1 MSEFVKQYELWDE
14 FLALWP
20 ISRLKTMTLAEYTQA
35 GSKDTF
41 TYWME
46 SRLDKMGSIWGGE
59 SLKFGI
65 YSRKNTEEKSSTS
78 KTIYT
83 DTHAWYTSLNAASAK
98 EAFLKVRAYVVQ
110 LAEMAKKGDT
120 EGIEKFKKFGE
131 VYKWKI
137 VFHYQNRQ
145 NPIAL
150 CFFKKKVLALY
161 LGESTQ
167 LSMAELQH
175 KVLHKRP
182 SGMGILEY
190 SKPIWEKWA
199 LKKIPV
205 WKLSHGNPPFS
216 EEERDRYL
224 LENLAVMHKDT
235 GKQQGTNFLKVPVNT
250 FFFLCHGNNIKRLC
264 QFTSDASP
272 IDQDS
277 DWLQRTYRTVKESIL
292 EKKYVEHKKGW
303 SPRGN
308 STFCKVKPN
317 DLPNFETTLLKP
329 YFDIDLAQLE
339 QVINGT
345 DAIDLAQLA
354 QIANDTDADDIEDS
368 EDGLEPSLGMK
379 ASLNRIYYGPPG
391 TGKTYAALQELKKFE
406 CLPKSQTEQDWRHS
420 FLVEQI
426 APLKWWEGIAASL
439 CALGGRAK
447 VADIV
452 AHPFL
457 KAVASTKKSSLI
469 RNTVWGTLQ
478 HHTLEE
484 STTVNIK
491 LRLAP
496 AIFDKTTDSVWY
508 LAGDWQEICADIEA
522 LVDQWKQGPLTQGEV
537 IKNHE
542 LVTFHQSYGY
552 EEFVEGLRPVLT
564 EDDDAVS
571 AIGYEIRPG
580 IFKRLCERAQND
592 PDHQYALVIDE
603 INRGNISKIFG
614 ELITLIE
621 HDKRGKVHIKL
632 PYSNTLFTVPPN
644 LHIIGTMNTADRSLA
659 LLDTALRRRFE
670 FVACM
675 PDTHK
680 DSSPLEGLTV
690 AGIDIRRML
699 ERMNERIETL
709 YDRDHTIGHAYFI
722 PLKDLAEEERL
733 EALGTIFKRQL
744 LPLLEEYFFEDWEK
758 IRLVLADNQKHDQ
771 RLQFITFLGGNASL
785 EELFGKKHNLE
796 ELTLRARFAIQDEA
810 FTNPDAY
817 KTIYQK

>member
-1 MSEFVKQYELWDE
+1 MTEFAKQYELWDE

-20 ISRLKTMTLAEYTQA
+20 ISRLKTMTLDEYTQA
-35 GSKDTF
+35 GGKDTF

-46 SRLDKMGSIWGGE
+46 SRLDKMGSIWGGQ

-65 YSRKNTEEKSSTS
+65 YSRKNTEEKLSTS
-78 KTIYT
+78 KTTYT
-83 DTHAWYTSLNAASAK
+83 ETHAWYTSLNAASAE

-110 LAEMAKKGDT
+110 LAEMAERGDT
-120 EGIEKFKKFGE
+120 DGIEKFKKFGA

-161 LGESTQ
+161 LDESTQ

-175 KVLHKRP
+175 KALHKRP

-199 LKKIPV
+199 FKKIPV
-205 WKLSHGNPPFS
+205 WKLSHGNPPLS
-216 EEERDRYL
+216 EEDRGRYL
-224 LENLAVMHKDT
+224 LKNLAVMHKDP
-235 GKQQGTNFLKVPVNT
+235 KNQQDSNFSKVPVNT
-250 FFFLCHGNNIKRLC
+250 FFFLCHGDNIKRLC
-264 QFTSDASP
+264 QFTSKASP
-272 IDQDS
+272 IEEKP

-292 EKKYVEHKKGW
+292 EQKYVEHNKGW
-303 SPRGN
+303 APSGN

-317 DLPNFETTLLKP
+317 DLPNFESTLLKP
-329 YFDIDLAQLE
+329 YFDIDLVQLS
-339 QVINGT
+339 QFINST
-345 DAIDLAQLA
+345 DV
-354 QIANDTDADDIEDS
+354 DDIEDS
-368 EDGLEPSLGMK
+368 EDEVESGLLMK
-379 ASLNRIYYGPPG
+379 TSLNRIYYGPPG

-406 CLPKSQTEQDWRHS
+406 CLPKSQTEQDWRNS
-420 FLVEQI
+420 FLAEQI

-452 AHPFL
+452 EHPFL
-457 KAVASTKKSSLI
+457 KAVASTKKSRLI

-496 AIFDKTTDSVWY
+496 AIFDKTTDSMWY
-508 LAGDWQEICADIEA
+508 LAGDWQEICTDIEA
-522 LVDQWKQGPLTQGEV
+522 LVGQWKKGPPAQRKV
-537 IKNHE
+537 IENHE
-542 LVTFHQSYGY
+542 MVTFHQSYGY

-564 EDDDAVS
+564 EDDDAAS
-571 AIGYEIRPG
+571 SIGYEIRPG
-580 IFKRLCERAQND
+580 IFKRLCERAQNE

-621 HDKRGKVHIKL
+621 HDKRGKIFVKL
-632 PYSNTLFTVPPN
+632 PYSNTSFTVPKN

-675 PDTHK
+675 PDTHE
-680 DSSPLEGLTV
+680 DSSPLKGLTV
-690 AGIDIRRML
+690 AGIDIRCML
-699 ERMNERIETL
+699 ERMNQRIETL

-722 PLKDLAEEERL
+722 QLKNLAEEERL
-733 EALGTIFKRQL
+733 EALGTIFKRQI

-771 RLQFITFLGGNASL
+771 NLQFITVFCGDASL
-785 EELFGKKHNLE
+785 EKLFGKKHNLE
-796 ELTLRARFAIQDEA
+796 EHTVRARFALQDEA

-817 KTIYQK
+817 KTIYL

>member
-1 MSEFVKQYELWDE
+1 MSEFAKQYEIWDD

-20 ISRLKTMTLAEYTQA
+20 ISRLKTMTLDEYTKA

-41 TYWME
+41 TYWVE

-65 YSRKNTEEKSSTS
+65 YSRKNTEKKPSTS
-78 KTIYT
+78 KTTYT
-83 DTHAWYTSLNAASAK
+83 DTHAWYTSLKAASAE

-110 LAEMAKKGDT
+110 LVEMAERGDID
-120 EGIEKFKKFGE
+120 GIEKFKKFGE

-145 NPIAL
+145 NPVAVSV
-150 CFFKKKVLALY
+150 FKKAMLISC

-175 KVLHKRP
+175 KALQKRP
-182 SGMGILEY
+182 SGMGILE
-190 SKPIWEKWA
+190 
-199 LKKIPV
+199 L
-205 WKLSHGNPPFS
+205 G
-216 EEERDRYL
+216 
-224 LENLAVMHKDT
+224 
-235 GKQQGTNFLKVPVNT
+235 
-250 FFFLCHGNNIKRLC
+250 
-264 QFTSDASP
+264 
-272 IDQDS
+272 
-277 DWLQRTYRTVKESIL
+277 IL
-292 EKKYVEHKKGW
+292 EHSKSIWTFSPPLPPEKKH
-303 SPRGN
+303 
-308 STFCKVKPN
+308 
-317 DLPNFETTLLKP
+317 
-329 YFDIDLAQLE
+329 I
-339 QVINGT
+339 
-345 DAIDLAQLA
+345 
-354 QIANDTDADDIEDS
+354 
-368 EDGLEPSLGMK
+368 
-379 ASLNRIYYGPPG
+379 SLNRIYYGPPG

-406 CLPKSQTEQDWRHS
+406 CLPKSQTEQDWRNS
-420 FLVEQI
+420 FLAEQI

-452 AHPFL
+452 EHPFL
-457 KAVASTKKSSLI
+457 KAVASTKKSRLI

-496 AIFDKTTDSVWY
+496 AIFDKTADSIWC
-508 LAGDWQEICADIEA
+508 LAGDWQEICTDIET
-522 LVDQWKQGPLTQGEV
+522 LVGQWKKGPSAQGKV
-537 IKNHE
+537 IENYE
-542 LVTFHQSYGY
+542 IVTFHQSYGY

-571 AIGYEIRPG
+571 SIGYEIRPG
-580 IFKRLCERAQND
+580 IFKRLCERAQNE

-621 HDKRGKVHIKL
+621 HDKRGKIFVKL
-632 PYSNTLFTVPPN
+632 PYSNTPFTVPKN

-675 PDTHK
+675 PDTHE
-680 DSSPLEGLTV
+680 DSSPLKGLTV

-709 YDRDHTIGHAYFI
+709 YDRDHTIGHAYFMQ
-722 PLKDLAEEERL
+722 LKDLAEEERL
-733 EALGTIFKRQL
+733 EALGTIFKRQI

-771 RLQFITFLGGNASL
+771 NLQFITVFGGDASL
-785 EELFGKKHNLE
+785 EELFGKKHSIE
-796 ELTLRARFAIQDEA
+796 EHTVRARFALQGEA

-817 KTIYQK
+817 KTIYQ